1 MPVPCQAMWNNAL
14 RAADPELQ
22 TRKQSGRIESMREVA
37 WELEWH
43 RGRESGRKVQT
54 QEEVF

>member
-1 MPVPCQAMWNNAL
+1 MWSNAL